1 MYQLHVSGIFLKFGF
16 YCNFRCFFSLCYIRG
31 VTINAV
37 MNIFISPEAA
47 KRKRILTLKNTKK
60 Y

>member
-1 MYQLHVSGIFLKFGF
+1 
-16 YCNFRCFFSLCYIRG
+16 
-31 VTINAV
+31 